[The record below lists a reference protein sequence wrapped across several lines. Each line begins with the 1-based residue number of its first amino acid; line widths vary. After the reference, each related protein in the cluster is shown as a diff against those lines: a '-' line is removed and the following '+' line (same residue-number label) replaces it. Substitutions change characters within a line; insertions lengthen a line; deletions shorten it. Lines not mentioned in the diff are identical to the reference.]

1 MPVFDPSKK
10 NQVMRNPTR
19 GSYDS
24 ATIFPIVDEAPICH
38 VGFFFD
44 NRPVVIPTI
53 HVRDGNR
60 IIFHGSTK
68 SRMLLHMASG
78 APLCVT
84 VSIVD
89 ALVMARSVFH
99 HSMNYRSAVLFGAG
113 EVIRDDR
120 DVSEGFR
127 LLTEKIMPGRWNDAR
142 QPSAKEKKATLLVS
156 MEIDSASAK
165 VRSGPPVDDEEDYDA
180 DVWAGLISFD
190 HRPSGAESDPRLK
203 VGVPVPEY
211 MQRYLNEAG

>member
-1 MPVFDPSKK
+1 MHVFDSSRQ
-10 NQVMRNPTR
+10 NQVMRSPAR

-38 VGFFFD
+38 VGFVFE

-78 APLCVT
+78 AALCVT

-99 HSMNYRSAVLFGAG
+99 HSMNYRSAVLFGTG
-113 EVIRDDR
+113 EIIQDD
-120 DVSEGFR
+120 DAINEGFR
-127 LLTEKIMPGRWNDAR
+127 LLTEKIMPGRWDDAR
-142 QPSAKEKKATLLVS
+142 RPNAKERKATLLVS

-165 VRSGPPVDDEEDYDA
+165 IRSGPPVDEEEDYDT
-180 DVWAGLISFD
+180 DVWAGIIPFD
-190 HRPSGAESDPRLK
+190 HRPTGAENDPRLK
-203 VGVPVPEY
+203 SGVPIPEY
-211 MQRYLNEAG
+211 VERYLKQVG